1 MKIEVIHLE
10 VAELDEE
17 EQEEEME
24 EVEEDSAMEERS
36 LNASIVKIWACSKD
50 CRFKNN
56 QQASCAE
63 EKEADENMFYACQSA
78 SEQKNNVWFL
88 DGGCTNHMTGNK
100 NIFLDM
106 DTTIN
111 SQVKMGNGDLVN
123 VKGKAQ
129 LASKLKWEPTLE
141 QNLLSVGQLV
151 EHGYKLH
158 FEDNECTI
166 YDKERRR
173 NLLSIVFKYVENVAL
188 RMEDVEETWLWH
200 RRFGHLNFNSLKM
213 LCQRKMVQG
222 LPNTIEE
229 KNEVCDGCALG
240 NRLESKE
247 GIGVSSH
254 DICGPMST
262 PSQGN
267 NKYFVLFIDDF
278 TRMTWVFFMKQKSE
292 QSGCYIKTLR
302 SERNGIYLSQFGN
315 FCEDEGVERQLTV
328 AYTPQQNGVVE
339 RKNQTVMEM
348 AKAMLYEKGLPKI
361 FGLKRLTLMYLLN
374 RCPTKALLNKTPI
387 EAWSGRKPSV
397 RHFKVF
403 GCLCYSQVPKERRSK
418 LDETSEKCIFMGYSS
433 QSKGYR
439 LYNLKTNKLIISR
452 DVIFDEK
459 AAWNWEEGKIL
470 KKTILVDELQ
480 TKAPVETGN
489 GSTSTSSPQESPKSV
504 PLSPSIESPTSSSSS
519 PSSTPRKM
527 RSLADVYER
536 CNLCIVE
543 PQTMEKEID
552 VIEKNETWQL
562 VEKPKDKEIIGVKWI
577 FRVKYHSDGRVQR
590 LKARLV
596 AKGYLQQP
604 GVDFHET
611 FAPVARLDTIRTIIA
626 VAAQKGWLLYQLDI
640 KSAFLNGKLEEE
652 IYVEQPQGFVVDG
665 EENKVYKLKKA
676 LYGLKQAP
684 RAWYTQIDNY
694 FIENGFIRSK
704 SEPTLYVKSKDNSQI
719 LIVALYVD
727 DLIFLEM
734 MRRCDM
740 GLLHYFWE
748 LKSIK
753 KKMVCLFVK
762 EVFVN
767 EKLRKEDGGKMVD
780 ETHFRSL
787 VGNLLYLT
795 ATRPDIMFA
804 ASLLSR
810 FMHYP
815 SHLHLGAAKRVLRYL
830 HGTVELG
837 IKYFRNIE
845 VKLIGHCDSDWGG
858 CIDDMKSTSGYA
870 FSLGSGVISWVSK
883 KQGSVAQS
891 SAEAEYISASLATSQ
906 AIWLRR
912 ILEDIKEKQNEATY
926 LLCDN
931 KSAIAIAKNYVF
943 HSRTRH
949 IAVKYHFIKE
959 AISDGEVQLM
969 YCKSEEQ
976 VADIFTKALPLEK
989 LVHFRKLL
997 GVEKHHIRGENW
1009 LSCFHVE
1016 RFTQVKSL
1024 CIWSVT
1030 SCYSSIFSFY
1040 SLSLFQAE
1048 TAANNSNQK
1057 FMPSLQIPSQ
1067 YFPNDVSRS
1076 PDKLSHGND
1085 PLGAN
1090 CVLAT
1095 F

>member
-10 VAELDEE
+10 VAEQE

-24 EVEEDSAMEERS
+24 EVEEDSTMEESS
-36 LNASIVKIWACSKD
+36 LMKKAHHS
-50 CRFKNN
+50 
-56 QQASCAE
+56 
-63 EKEADENMFYACQSA
+63 QSEYFA
-78 SEQKNNVWFL
+78 AEQKNNVWFL
-88 DGGCTNHMTGNK
+88 DSGCTNHMTGNK

-123 VKGKAQ
+123 VKGKGTVDIQTKVGTKYIRDVLLVPA
-129 LASKLKWEPTLE
+129 LE

-151 EHGYKLH
+151 EHG
-158 FEDNECTI
+158 
-166 YDKERRR
+166 
-173 NLLSIVFKYVENVAL
+173 
-188 RMEDVEETWLWH
+188 MEDVEEAWLWH
-200 RRFGHLNFNSLKM
+200 KRFGHLNFNSLKI

-240 NRLESKE
+240 KHHRQLFPK
-247 GIGVSSH
+247 GVAWRA
-254 DICGPMST
+254 
-262 PSQGN
+262 
-267 NKYFVLFIDDF
+267 K
-278 TRMTWVFFMKQKSE
+278 KQKSE
-292 QSGCYIKTLR
+292 VFSIFKKFKSFVEKQSGCYIKTLR
-302 SERNGIYLSQFGN
+302 SDRGMEYTSSQFGN

-339 RKNQTVMEM
+339 RKNQTM
-348 AKAMLYEKGLPKI
+348 
-361 FGLKRLTLMYLLN
+361 
-374 RCPTKALLNKTPI
+374 PTKALLNKTPI

-397 RHFKVF
+397 RHFKF
-403 GCLCYSQVPKERRSK
+403 
-418 LDETSEKCIFMGYSS
+418 T
-433 QSKGYR
+433 SKGYR

-480 TKAPVETGN
+480 TKTPTETGN
-489 GSTSTSSPQESPKSV
+489 GSTSTSSPQDSPRSV
-504 PLSPSIESPTSSSSS
+504 PLSPSTESPTSSSSS
-519 PSSTPRKM
+519 PSSTPIKM
-527 RSLADVYER
+527 RSLSDVYER
-536 CNLCIVE
+536 CNLCIFE
-543 PQTMEKEID
+543 PQSFEEAIKDEDWRKAMEKEID

-562 VEKPKDKEIIGVKWI
+562 IEKPKDKEIIGVKWI
-577 FRVKYHSDGRVQR
+577 YRVKHHSDGRVQR

-596 AKGYLQQP
+596 AKGYSQQP

-611 FAPVARLDTIRTIIA
+611 FAPIARLDTIRTIIA
-626 VAAQKGWLLYQLDI
+626 VAAK
-640 KSAFLNGKLEEE
+640 K
-652 IYVEQPQGFVVDG
+652 GFVVDG

-684 RAWYTQIDNY
+684 RA
-694 FIENGFIRSK
+694 G
-704 SEPTLYVKSKDNSQI
+704 TLKLTTTSLKMVS
-719 LIVALYVD
+719 
-727 DLIFLEM
+727 LEA
-734 MRRCDM
+734 
-740 GLLHYFWE
+740 
-748 LKSIK
+748 KSIK
-753 KKMVCLFVK
+753 KKMVCLFAKRV
-762 EVFVN
+762 E
-767 EKLRKEDGGKMVD
+767 KEDGGKMVD

-787 VGNLLYLT
+787 VGNMLYLT

-830 HGTVELG
+830 QGMVELG

-870 FSLGSGVISWVSK
+870 FSLGSVLYLGSQKSK
-883 KQGSVAQS
+883 
-891 SAEAEYISASLATSQ
+891 
-906 AIWLRR
+906 LRR

-969 YCKSEEQ
+969 YYKSEEQ

-997 GVEKHHIRGENW
+997 GVEKHHIRG
-1009 LSCFHVE
+1009 
-1016 RFTQVKSL
+1016 R
-1024 CIWSVT
+1024 
-1030 SCYSSIFSFY
+1030 
-1040 SLSLFQAE
+1040 
-1048 TAANNSNQK
+1048 
-1057 FMPSLQIPSQ
+1057 M
-1067 YFPNDVSRS
+1067 
-1076 PDKLSHGND
+1076 
-1085 PLGAN
+1085 
-1090 CVLAT
+1090 
-1095 F
+1095 

>member
-1 MKIEVIHLE
+1 M
-10 VAELDEE
+10 
-17 EQEEEME
+17 
-24 EVEEDSAMEERS
+24 R
-36 LNASIVKIWACSKD
+36 ASKAKEAWEILQHEFQGDKRT
-50 CRFKNN
+50 RFKNN

-78 SEQKNNVWFL
+78 AEQKNNVWFL
-88 DGGCTNHMTGNK
+88 DNGCTNHMT
-100 NIFLDM
+100 
-106 DTTIN
+106 DTIGIQTKVGTKYIRD
-111 SQVKMGNGDLVN
+111 VLLV
-123 VKGKAQ
+123 
-129 LASKLKWEPTLE
+129 LALE

-173 NLLSIVFKYVENVAL
+173 NLVKKIKMEKNISFPIVFKYAENVAL
-188 RMEDVEETWLWH
+188 RMEDVEEAWLWH

-240 NRLESKE
+240 KHHRQSFPKGVAWRAKKVLEL
-247 GIGVSSH
+247 IH
-254 DICGPMST
+254 TDICGPMST

-292 QSGCYIKTLR
+292 VFSIFKKFKSFVEKQSGCYIKTLR
-302 SERNGIYLSQFGN
+302 SDRGMECTSSQFGN
-315 FCEDEGVERQLTV
+315 FCEDEGVERQLTI

-361 FGLKRLTLMYLLN
+361 FWAEAVNTATLQ
-374 RCPTKALLNKTPI
+374 
-387 EAWSGRKPSV
+387 SV
-397 RHFKVF
+397 WVLMLFTSSK
-403 GCLCYSQVPKERRSK
+403 GKKEQ

-439 LYNLKTNKLIISR
+439 VYNLKTNKLIISR
-452 DVIFDEK
+452 EVIFDEK

-489 GSTSTSSPQESPKSV
+489 GSTSTSSPQESPRSV
-504 PLSPSIESPTSSSSS
+504 PLSPSIESPTSSS
-519 PSSTPRKM
+519 
-527 RSLADVYER
+527 
-536 CNLCIVE
+536 
-543 PQTMEKEID
+543 
-552 VIEKNETWQL
+552 
-562 VEKPKDKEIIGVKWI
+562 
-577 FRVKYHSDGRVQR
+577 VKYHSDGRVQR

-596 AKGYLQQP
+596 AKGYSQQP

-652 IYVEQPQGFVVDG
+652 IYVKQPQGFVVDG
-665 EENKVYKLKKA
+665 EENKVYK
-676 LYGLKQAP
+676 
-684 RAWYTQIDNY
+684 
-694 FIENGFIRSK
+694 SK

-727 DLIFLEM
+727 DLIFTGNDEKMVEKFRNEM
-734 MRRCDM
+734 MKKYEMSDM
-740 GLLHYFWE
+740 GLLHYFLGIE
-748 LKSIK
+748 VYQEEDGVFICQKRYVEHILKKFGMASCNP
-753 KKMVCLFVK
+753 VSTPLV
-762 EVFVN
+762 VN
-767 EKLRKEDGGKMVD
+767 EKLRKENGGKMVD

-830 HGTVELG
+830 QGTVELG

-858 CIDDMKSTSGYA
+858 CIDDMKNTSGYA

-891 SAEAEYISASLATSQ
+891 SAKAEYISAHWQL
-906 AIWLRR
+906 L
-912 ILEDIKEKQNEATY
+912 KQY
-926 LLCDN
+926 
-931 KSAIAIAKNYVF
+931 
-943 HSRTRH
+943 
-949 IAVKYHFIKE
+949 
-959 AISDGEVQLM
+959 G
-969 YCKSEEQ
+969 
-976 VADIFTKALPLEK
+976 
-989 LVHFRKLL
+989 
-997 GVEKHHIRGENW
+997 
-1009 LSCFHVE
+1009 
-1016 RFTQVKSL
+1016 
-1024 CIWSVT
+1024 
-1030 SCYSSIFSFY
+1030 
-1040 SLSLFQAE
+1040 
-1048 TAANNSNQK
+1048 
-1057 FMPSLQIPSQ
+1057 
-1067 YFPNDVSRS
+1067 
-1076 PDKLSHGND
+1076 
-1085 PLGAN
+1085 
-1090 CVLAT
+1090 
-1095 F
+1095 